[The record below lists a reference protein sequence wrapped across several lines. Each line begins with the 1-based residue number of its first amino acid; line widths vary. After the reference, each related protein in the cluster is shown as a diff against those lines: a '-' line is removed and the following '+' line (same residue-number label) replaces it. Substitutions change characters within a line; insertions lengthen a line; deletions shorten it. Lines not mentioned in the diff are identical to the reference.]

1 MEKEKISSIENDFA
15 YLIEKYKN
23 IHLEDIEKVNCIL
36 DSILLEFDTYERAP
50 KFILTRALYRNEE
63 NGVFEKGKFVIRPNI
78 KYALKIDAMK
88 NSFILINNEEFFVN
102 FIQNILNW
110 INSYNLFVTL
120 EYNLNSFNF
129 EIDNILK
136 SIDYP
141 YDIKFTLGEGIV
153 DICDNSII
161 LGLDMGTI
169 LNLKNQSI
177 FSEDAYWRNRYIEN
191 FISVLKECNRPY
203 DIIKVKSDITYE
215 LGIYNRKSIN
225 KLLRKI
231 VNRNINFVRVGL
243 GYLENENSFC
253 LIEKIPISEKDSKN
267 LDLDEVLLIDN
278 ENPTIIEKKKGLNK
292 IVIKYKLSPF
302 EKKTNVLLD
311 ISLREYLKEN
321 GVIL

>member
-1 MEKEKISSIENDFA
+1 M
-15 YLIEKYKN
+15 
-23 IHLEDIEKVNCIL
+23 C
-36 DSILLEFDTYERAP
+36 
-50 KFILTRALYRNEE
+50 
-63 NGVFEKGKFVIRPNI
+63 
-78 KYALKIDAMK
+78 
-88 NSFILINNEEFFVN
+88 
-102 FIQNILNW
+102 
-110 INSYNLFVTL
+110 
-120 EYNLNSFNF
+120 
-129 EIDNILK
+129 
-136 SIDYP
+136 
-141 YDIKFTLGEGIV
+141 
-153 DICDNSII
+153 
-161 LGLDMGTI
+161 
-169 LNLKNQSI
+169 
-177 FSEDAYWRNRYIEN
+177 
-191 FISVLKECNRPY
+191 
-203 DIIKVKSDITYE
+203 
-215 LGIYNRKSIN
+215 IYNRKSIN